1 MCVFVCEYVYICV
14 HVFVRVCTYFCVRVR
29 HFILVQILFP
39 SSFPSSMPHLFS
51 FFPSVNTLSFRQR
64 DRIGVVGPNGVGKST
79 FLKVLTGSLE
89 LAAGSVRLGDTVRI
103 GYYEQV
109 SISVTSQTSIC
120 PSMNVPAVGLYFY
133 LSIYI

>member
-1 MCVFVCEYVYICV
+1 MSFNSSTSNS
-14 HVFVRVCTYFCVRVR
+14 TY
-29 HFILVQILFP
+29 
-39 SSFPSSMPHLFS
+39 
-51 FFPSVNTLSFRQR
+51 SFRQR

-109 SISVTSQTSIC
+109 CRNVTCHIRQVLQRILPPCVHLQRYQYPHFHTHHEILLFSRVILTLH
-120 PSMNVPAVGLYFY
+120 LYDE
-133 LSIYI
+133 LV